1 MDIPIFL
8 LDTNILI
15 HDPKSIFSFP
25 HGMVMLHFA
34 TLNEL
39 DGLKK
44 DRSERGYNAR
54 EIIRLLE
61 ELGQNASLPE
71 GVLLGNG
78 GYLCISLPID
88 YVHPYLT
95 DSVDDKIISLGLYL
109 KEQGRDV
116 RLLSKD
122 FTVRVKASSLGIT
135 TEDYHEQG
143 ISCDNFYQGWKEFFF
158 PSGDIKFK
166 SDDLLKKLCEDYDFT
181 VNEFALL
188 RSHHA
193 DNYYK
198 IFRYLGNGK
207 FKELLDDNKVLWGIK
222 GKNPHQDM
230 VIDLLLDDTVKLVI
244 LCGPS
249 GTGKTFL
256 VLASLL
262 YKVLCEQIYQKLI
275 VSRPLVPLGPDIGYL
290 PGDLNEKLQTWMQPI
305 KDNLEYLIYMIND
318 ALPFDDDIC
327 HATVQHGNNK
337 KKKKHG
343 KNNYNNNGKFSKASL
358 SVEDLLSSQH
368 GKIALEAITYM
379 RGRSIP
385 NQAIFID
392 EVQNLTP
399 HEVKTLIS
407 RAGEGSKVIMVGD
420 PYQIDSP
427 YLDFASN
434 GLIVAAERFK
444 GQEVFGSVYLHISE
458 RSILS
463 SLANELM

>member
-1 MDIPIFL
+1 MHIPIFL

-15 HDPKSIFSFP
+15 HDPQAIFSFP
-25 HGMVMLHFA
+25 QGMVMLHFS

-39 DGLKK
+39 DSLKK

-54 EIIRLLE
+54 EIIRILE
-61 ELGQNASLPE
+61 ELSHSGSLSE

-78 GYLCISLPID
+78 GYLCVSLPID

-95 DSVDDKIISLGLYL
+95 DCVDDKIISLALYL
-109 KEQGRDV
+109 KEQQRNV
-116 RLLSKD
+116 KLISKD
-122 FTVRVKASSLGIT
+122 FTVRVKAGSLGIT

-143 ISCDNFYQGWKEFFF
+143 ISTDSFYQGWKEFFF

-166 SDDLLKKLCEDYDFT
+166 SHELLKKIAEDYEFT
-181 VNEFALL
+181 INEFALL
-188 RSHHA
+188 RSHHG
-193 DNYYK
+193 DNFYK
-198 IFRYLGNGK
+198 IFRYKGNGE
-207 FKELLDDNKVLWGIK
+207 FKEVQDDPNVLWGIK

-230 VIDLLLDDTVKLVI
+230 VIDLLMDDDIKLLI
-244 LCGPS
+244 ICGPS

-256 VLASLL
+256 VLATLL
-262 YKVLCEQIYQKLI
+262 YKVLCQDMYQKLI
-275 VSRPLVPLGPDIGYL
+275 VSRPLVPLGPDVGYL

-305 KDNLEYLIYMIND
+305 KDNLDYLIYMINQS
-318 ALPFDDDIC
+318 LPYEDDIC
-327 HATVQHGNNK
+327 HVTLKNNK
-337 KKKKHG
+337 KKKNI
-343 KNNYNNNGKFSKASL
+343 KNNHNPKFNKVGL
-358 SVEDLLSSQH
+358 NIEDLLSPTH
-368 GKIALEAITYM
+368 GKISLEAITYM

-407 RAGEGSKVIMVGD
+407 RAGDGSKVIMVGD

-463 SLANELM
+463 ALANELM